1 MNKKRISLIILL
13 ICLVAIV
20 VYFLKKYNENI
31 SHLKSANEDEKKIS
45 LSKTLSDKKVIE
57 KTTSKKIE
65 KKIKFK
71 SKDEIREEYGKLEIV
86 ALYNGREFT
95 GAVIS
100 IDEFYTMITLEG
112 LIKIPMGDVKSR
124 VIIK

>member
-1 MNKKRISLIILL
+1 MNKKRIGLLILL
-13 ICLVAIV
+13 ICLVAAAG
-20 VYFLKKYNENI
+20 YFLKKYNENI
-31 SHLKSANEDEKKIS
+31 SQLKSANEDEKQIH
-45 LSKTLSDKKVIE
+45 LSKKLSDKKAVE
-57 KTTSKKIE
+57 KNTSKKIE
-65 KKIKFK
+65 KRIKFK